1 MAHDVW
7 TKYIVC
13 KRFCVAEVAAT
24 LCTNVPAGSL
34 FIQNQPL
41 LTGTGR
47 ACRSRNISIHF
58 GRFSRI
64 QDVQLIG
71 WPKAN
76 QVTRMTWASACILKG
91 VISTK
96 DALRIPMTY
105 DNHPIPSHPS
115 TYSIDD
121 DLSNEDIINLMN
133 LQRQFLWGSL
143 KDSNT

>member
-1 MAHDVW
+1 M
-7 TKYIVC
+7 C

-47 ACRSRNISIHF
+47 ACRSRNIFIHF

-71 WPKAN
+71 WPKTN
-76 QVTRMTWASACILKG
+76 QVTSMTRASAYILKS
-91 VISTK
+91 VISTE
-96 DALRIPMTY
+96 DALRIPMT
-105 DNHPIPSHPS
+105 SH
-115 TYSIDD
+115 
-121 DLSNEDIINLMN
+121 N
-133 LQRQFLWGSL
+133 
-143 KDSNT
+143 